1 MTRVALLG
9 PSRHPV
15 AEPFAGGQESHVA
28 TLSRALRRRGH
39 HVVLHAAPGSDPSL
53 ADELVTH
60 PRLPELSAVSAVDPN
75 LPEPGFLRD
84 QHAFLAVVGDMMQRR
99 DVDVVDITWSL
110 PRNVSAPQRLCHAI
124 AAGLPTA
131 LDHCVFQSSR

>member
-1 MTRVALLG
+1 MRVALLG

-28 TLSRALRRRGH
+28 TLAVALRRRGH
-39 HVVLHAAPGSDPSL
+39 HVVLHAAPGSDPGL

-60 PRLPELSAVSAVDPN
+60 PVLPALSEVAALDPN

-84 QHAFLAVVGDMMQRR
+84 QHAFLSVVGDLMRR
-99 DVDVVDITWSL
+99 PDVDVVHNSSL
-110 PRNVSAPQRLCHAI
+110 HHLPLV
-124 AAGLPTA
+124 AATA
-131 LDHCVFQSSR
+131 VDRPS